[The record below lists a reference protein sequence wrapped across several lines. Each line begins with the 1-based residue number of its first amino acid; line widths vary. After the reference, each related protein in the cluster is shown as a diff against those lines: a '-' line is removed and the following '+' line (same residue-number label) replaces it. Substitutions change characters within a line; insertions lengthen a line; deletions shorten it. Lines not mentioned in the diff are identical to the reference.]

1 MKMSPM
7 RPSIARL
14 TFTLPAMRKL
24 SITSSIRTACKR
36 FVRTELMKG
45 ENKDESA
52 RCLAKD
58 EVYIFRF
65 LNEGAFL
72 EAQVIL
78 KITRVGLPKLGAA
91 SSKWWLIS

>member
-1 MKMSPM
+1 
-7 RPSIARL
+7 
-14 TFTLPAMRKL
+14 
-24 SITSSIRTACKR
+24 
-36 FVRTELMKG
+36 MKG